1 MKILILGGSTDI
13 GLELAKY
20 FKNMGDMVISTYNNH
35 KIDVDYE
42 MIHLN
47 VKDEDEVREVF
58 RYVNDKYGKI
68 DMIIN
73 LFSISHDNLF
83 RDSSKIE
90 LMDVLEVNMGGTYLT
105 NKIFNEY
112 NEEGI
117 IVNMASTDGIDT
129 YNKYNTFYAC
139 SKAGIINMSKSIS
152 MNVKNRV
159 LCICP
164 NWVNSDSTREMDK
177 EYLENELERIGQSRL
192 IELDELS
199 KSIYDIVKSDTTS
212 GSVIRIDIRDDK
224 IWIEEV

>member
-83 RDSSKIE
+83 RDSSKSE

-112 NEEGI
+112 ITRQSPEIQEKLHDDTIKVVTN
-117 IVNMASTDGIDT
+117 VIDKG
-129 YNKYNTFYAC
+129 NKIEPKLFY
-139 SKAGIINMSKSIS
+139 
-152 MNVKNRV
+152 
-159 LCICP
+159 
-164 NWVNSDSTREMDK
+164 
-177 EYLENELERIGQSRL
+177 
-192 IELDELS
+192 
-199 KSIYDIVKSDTTS
+199 
-212 GSVIRIDIRDDK
+212 
-224 IWIEEV
+224 